1 MHGKPW
7 NPSWSHENQSWTEK
21 NHENQPGAVKKTYK
35 PTCYHGKQTW
45 NHERPWKPTWNHEK
59 LIWNWKKNIQT
70 WLHTDKQ
77 TDEVSFYLS
86 VCKEKS
92 SLLLLP
98 PVTEFE
104 CFFCSSRLFFHG
116 SRLVFKVFIC
126 ICLYLYRRYCHHR
139 TFNKLW
145 NYEMFVKLQLGFD

>member
-1 MHGKPW
+1 M
-7 NPSWSHENQSWTEK
+7 
-21 NHENQPGAVKKTYK
+21 KTDLEPRK
-35 PTCYHGKQTW
+35 T
-45 NHERPWKPTWNHEK
+45 NLELE
-59 LIWNWKKNIQT
+59 KNIQT

-104 CFFCSSRLFFHG
+104 CFFAVPDYFFMVPGWFSR
-116 SRLVFKVFIC
+116 S
-126 ICLYLYRRYCHHR
+126 LYVYVYIY
-139 TFNKLW
+139 TVVIVITEPSTS
-145 NYEMFVKLQLGFD
+145 YEIM

>member
-1 MHGKPW
+1 M
-7 NPSWSHENQSWTEK
+7 
-21 NHENQPGAVKKTYK
+21 KTDLEPRK
-35 PTCYHGKQTW
+35 T
-45 NHERPWKPTWNHEK
+45 NLELE
-59 LIWNWKKNIQT
+59 KNIQT

-104 CFFCSSRLFFHG
+104 CFFLQFQTIFSWFQVGFQGLYMYMSISIPSLLSSQNLQQAM
-116 SRLVFKVFIC
+116 
-126 ICLYLYRRYCHHR
+126 
-139 TFNKLW
+139 KL
-145 NYEMFVKLQLGFD
+145 